1 LCHTCS
7 RHFFTAEEEGI
18 KLSTNK
24 NYNSCKKDEPE
35 ARGFEGGGGEEELF
49 YYFIGLEIRMVLIL
63 RF

>member
-1 LCHTCS
+1 
-7 RHFFTAEEEGI
+7 
-18 KLSTNK
+18 LSTNK

-49 YYFIGLEIRMVLIL
+49 YYFIGQEIRMVL